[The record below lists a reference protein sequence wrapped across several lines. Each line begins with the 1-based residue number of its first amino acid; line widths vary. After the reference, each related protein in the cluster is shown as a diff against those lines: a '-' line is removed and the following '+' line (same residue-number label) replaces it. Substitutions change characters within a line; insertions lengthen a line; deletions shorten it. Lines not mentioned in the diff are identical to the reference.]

1 MNLLKK
7 CKTVKD
13 STHENSSTLLNT
25 LKSFFIVSIVNN
37 LPAG

>member
-7 CKTVKD
+7 CKAVKD
-13 STHENSSTLLNT
+13 STHENSSTLNT
-25 LKSFFIVSIVNN
+25 LKSFFIVNIVNN